1 VLVGGKSA
9 LHPEGY
15 YSIEWYEDG
24 TRRRIGVGRDAL
36 EAYAEK
42 QRQAQLIRNRALGI
56 EVVQRDSQSGTTV
69 AASCEAFLDE
79 VRSHRRLRD
88 NPLEQEVCDHPR
100 HPR

>member
-1 VLVGGKSA
+1 
-9 LHPEGY
+9 
-15 YSIEWYEDG
+15 
-24 TRRRIGVGRDAL
+24 
-36 EAYAEK
+36 
-42 QRQAQLIRNRALGI
+42 
-56 EVVQRDSQSGTTV
+56 VVQRDSQSGTTV